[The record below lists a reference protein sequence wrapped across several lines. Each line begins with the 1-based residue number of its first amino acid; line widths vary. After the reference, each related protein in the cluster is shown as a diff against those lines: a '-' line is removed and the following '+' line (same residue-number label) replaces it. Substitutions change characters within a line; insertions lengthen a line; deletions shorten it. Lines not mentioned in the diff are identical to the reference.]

1 MKNFHIHISSLII
14 VALVFMSSCQHKPN
28 TTIAQALLL
37 AGEHPDS
44 ALALLNNMQFSE
56 LGKSEQAK
64 YAVVYTMAQD
74 KSGLDVDEDSLLRI
88 GYNWYEKHPEDS
100 LYAKCQ
106 YYMGKYYMLNDSTE
120 FAIRCLYRSYK
131 ASEMIDDILTECLA
145 LETLSKVEKMTDAE
159 QALLHARMAIDKCER
174 DTRTSLANK
183 IYFRLNL
190 CEALEFADSS
200 AIALK
205 ECKTALSLAEELG
218 DSLVFADTYQD
229 MSRFF
234 HDVGMYQKALTCAK
248 EAYLYRKSMFD
259 TSNALALAD
268 AYCDVDSTLQA
279 KEILAYVSKDSHASR
294 HLIYYIRCKAAIR
307 EGKIQPA
314 IVCLD
319 SSNYYLD
326 KMYCTTM
333 QVKNDYYVSVLQKEK
348 EEARLQGEITSQKAA
363 TVLTVVLALIVI
375 IFVLYIY
382 NTNKK
387 QAKQKAAMAVQLHA
401 QELSHRDIQICTM
414 RNFLLKKIDIME
426 KIESMRNEKEKHI
439 LISEDDW
446 NEIEV
451 FLDSVENLFVSR
463 LRAQFSGLTKKDLRL
478 MMLLRLKM
486 PQKALALI
494 YGISEKAIKQKLFLY
509 KAKVGIEKEQ
519 KSLREFME
527 NY

>member
-1 MKNFHIHISSLII
+1 MKNFHLHICSFVI
-14 VALVFMSSCQHKPN
+14 VVLVFMSSCQHNPN

-37 AGEHPDS
+37 AGENPDS
-44 ALALLNNMQFSE
+44 ALALLNNMQFGE

-64 YAVVYTMAQD
+64 YAVAYTMAQD
-74 KSGLDVDEDSLLRI
+74 KLGLDVDEDSLIRI

-106 YYMGKYYMLNDSTE
+106 YYMGKYYMLNDCTE
-120 FAIRCLYRSYK
+120 FAIRCLDCSYK
-131 ASEMIDDILTECLA
+131 ASEKIDDIHTECLA
-145 LETLSKVEKMTDAE
+145 LEKLSKVEKIMDAK
-159 QALLHARMAIDKCER
+159 QALLHAKMAIDKYER
-174 DTRTSLANK
+174 DTTASLANK

-205 ECKTALSLAEELG
+205 ECNTALSLAEELG
-218 DSLVFADTYQD
+218 DSLVLADVYQD
-229 MSRFF
+229 MSRLF
-234 HDVGMYQKALTCAK
+234 HDIGMYREALASAK
-248 EAYLYRKSMFD
+248 KTYLYRNSMLD
-259 TSNALALAD
+259 TSSSLALAD

-279 KEILAYVSKDSHASR
+279 KRFLAKVSMDSHANR

-307 EGKIQPA
+307 EGQIQQA
-314 IVCLD
+314 ILCLD
-319 SSNYYLD
+319 SSSYYLD
-326 KMYCTTM
+326 KIYCTTL
-333 QVKNDYYVSVLQKEK
+333 QAKNDYYVSVLKKEK
-348 EEARLQGEITSQKAA
+348 EKARLQDEITSQKTT

-382 NTNKK
+382 NSNKN
-387 QAKQKAAMAVQLHA
+387 QAKQKATMAEQLHA

-414 RNFLLKKIDIME
+414 RNFLLKKIDIM
-426 KIESMRNEKEKHI
+426 KKLESMRNETEKHI

-446 NEIEV
+446 DEIEV

-463 LRAQFSGLTKKDLRL
+463 LRAQFPKLTKKDRRL

>member
-1 MKNFHIHISSLII
+1 MKNFYIHISSLII
-14 VALVFMSSCQHKPN
+14 VVLVLMSSCQHKLN
-28 TTIAQALLL
+28 ATIAQALLL

-44 ALALLNNMQFSE
+44 ALVLLNNMQFRKLS
-56 LGKSEQAK
+56 KSEQAK

-74 KSGLDVDEDSLLRI
+74 KSGLDVDEDSLIRI

-106 YYMGKYYMLNDSTE
+106 YYMGKYYMLHDSTE
-120 FAIRCLYRSYK
+120 FAIRCLGRSYK
-131 ASEMIDDILTECLA
+131 ASEKIGDIHTECLA
-145 LETLSKVEKMTDAE
+145 LEKLSKVEKMTDAK
-159 QALLHARMAIDKCER
+159 QALLHARMAIDKYER
-174 DTRTSLANK
+174 DTRASLANK

-190 CEALEFADSS
+190 CETLEFVDSS

-205 ECKTALSLAEELG
+205 ECKTVLNLAEELG
-218 DSLVFADTYQD
+218 DSLVLADAYQD

-234 HDVGMYQKALTCAK
+234 HDEGMYQEALACAK
-248 EAYLYRKSMFD
+248 KTYLYRNSTLD
-259 TSNALALAD
+259 TSSGLALAD
-268 AYCDVDSTLQA
+268 AFCDVDSTLQA
-279 KEILAYVSKDSHASR
+279 KEILAKVCMDSHANR
-294 HLIYYIRCKAAIR
+294 HLNYYIRCKAAIR
-307 EGKIQPA
+307 EGRIQQA
-314 IVCLD
+314 LVCLD

-326 KMYCTTM
+326 NMYSTTL
-333 QVKNDYYVSVLQKEK
+333 QAKNDYYASVLQREKEK
-348 EEARLQGEITSQKAA
+348 ARLQGEITSQKTA
-363 TVLTVVLALIVI
+363 TVLTIVLALIVI

-382 NTNKK
+382 NSNKK
-387 QAKQKAAMAVQLHA
+387 QAKQKAIMAEQLHA
-401 QELSHRDIQICTM
+401 QELSHRDIQISTM

-426 KIESMRNEKEKHI
+426 KIESMRNETEKHI

-463 LRAQFSGLTKKDLRL
+463 LRAQFPKLTKKDLRL

-509 KAKVGIEKEQ
+509 KVKVGIEKEQ

>member
-1 MKNFHIHISSLII
+1 
-14 VALVFMSSCQHKPN
+14 
-28 TTIAQALLL
+28 
-37 AGEHPDS
+37 
-44 ALALLNNMQFSE
+44 MQ
-56 LGKSEQAK
+56 
-64 YAVVYTMAQD
+64 
-74 KSGLDVDEDSLLRI
+74 
-88 GYNWYEKHPEDS
+88 
-100 LYAKCQ
+100 
-106 YYMGKYYMLNDSTE
+106 
-120 FAIRCLYRSYK
+120 
-131 ASEMIDDILTECLA
+131 
-145 LETLSKVEKMTDAE
+145 
-159 QALLHARMAIDKCER
+159 
-174 DTRTSLANK
+174 
-183 IYFRLNL
+183 
-190 CEALEFADSS
+190 
-200 AIALK
+200 
-205 ECKTALSLAEELG
+205 
-218 DSLVFADTYQD
+218 
-229 MSRFF
+229 
-234 HDVGMYQKALTCAK
+234 
-248 EAYLYRKSMFD
+248 
-259 TSNALALAD
+259 
-268 AYCDVDSTLQA
+268 
-279 KEILAYVSKDSHASR
+279 
-294 HLIYYIRCKAAIR
+294 
-307 EGKIQPA
+307 
-314 IVCLD
+314 
-319 SSNYYLD
+319 
-326 KMYCTTM
+326 
-333 QVKNDYYVSVLQKEK
+333 QKEK

-387 QAKQKAAMAVQLHA
+387 QAKQKAAMAEQLHA

>member
-1 MKNFHIHISSLII
+1 
-14 VALVFMSSCQHKPN
+14 
-28 TTIAQALLL
+28 
-37 AGEHPDS
+37 
-44 ALALLNNMQFSE
+44 
-56 LGKSEQAK
+56 
-64 YAVVYTMAQD
+64 
-74 KSGLDVDEDSLLRI
+74 
-88 GYNWYEKHPEDS
+88 
-100 LYAKCQ
+100 
-106 YYMGKYYMLNDSTE
+106 
-120 FAIRCLYRSYK
+120 
-131 ASEMIDDILTECLA
+131 
-145 LETLSKVEKMTDAE
+145 
-159 QALLHARMAIDKCER
+159 
-174 DTRTSLANK
+174 
-183 IYFRLNL
+183 
-190 CEALEFADSS
+190 
-200 AIALK
+200 
-205 ECKTALSLAEELG
+205 
-218 DSLVFADTYQD
+218 
-229 MSRFF
+229 
-234 HDVGMYQKALTCAK
+234 
-248 EAYLYRKSMFD
+248 MFD

-279 KEILAYVSKDSHASR
+279 KDILAKVSKVSHASR

-307 EGKIQPA
+307 EGQIQPA

-363 TVLTVVLALIVI
+363 TVLTVVLALIII

-387 QAKQKAAMAVQLHA
+387 QAKQKATMAEQLHA

-426 KIESMRNEKEKHI
+426 KIESMRNETEKHI

>member
-1 MKNFHIHISSLII
+1 
-14 VALVFMSSCQHKPN
+14 
-28 TTIAQALLL
+28 
-37 AGEHPDS
+37 
-44 ALALLNNMQFSE
+44 
-56 LGKSEQAK
+56 
-64 YAVVYTMAQD
+64 
-74 KSGLDVDEDSLLRI
+74 
-88 GYNWYEKHPEDS
+88 
-100 LYAKCQ
+100 
-106 YYMGKYYMLNDSTE
+106 
-120 FAIRCLYRSYK
+120 
-131 ASEMIDDILTECLA
+131 
-145 LETLSKVEKMTDAE
+145 
-159 QALLHARMAIDKCER
+159 
-174 DTRTSLANK
+174 
-183 IYFRLNL
+183 
-190 CEALEFADSS
+190 
-200 AIALK
+200 
-205 ECKTALSLAEELG
+205 
-218 DSLVFADTYQD
+218 
-229 MSRFF
+229 
-234 HDVGMYQKALTCAK
+234 
-248 EAYLYRKSMFD
+248 MFD

-279 KEILAYVSKDSHASR
+279 KEILANVSKDSHASR

-387 QAKQKAAMAVQLHA
+387 QAKQKAAMAEQLHA

-509 KAKVGIEKEQ
+509 KSKVGIEKEQ